1 MDCSRC
7 ITLENSRVRL
17 RPLDAADFED
27 LKRVAFDADI
37 WRYTLTPAPQDNVAL
52 AAYLS
57 QTLQDREAGRRY
69 PFAIIDLETGR
80 VVGSTSYG
88 SFALPDRRLEI
99 GWTWLG
105 RDFQRTGLNR
115 AAKHLLLKYAFGE
128 LGCERVELKT
138 DARNHKSQEAMRRM
152 GAVEEGTLRSH
163 CITQGGLRRD
173 TVYFSI
179 LKPEWDKLRLTV
191 FREFDSRG

>member
-1 MDCSRC
+1 MDCTRP

-17 RPLDAADFED
+17 RPLEASDFEA
-27 LKRVAFDADI
+27 LKQIAFDADI
-37 WRYTLTPAPQDNVAL
+37 WRYTLTPAPQDNVGL

-57 QTLQDREAGRRY
+57 QALQEREAGRRY
-69 PFAIIDLETGR
+69 PFAIIDLQTGR

-88 SFALPDRRLEI
+88 SFAMPDRRLEI

-105 RDFQRTGLNR
+105 KDFQRTGLNR

-128 LGCERVELKT
+128 LNCERVELKT
-138 DARNHKSQEAMRRM
+138 DARNHQSQEAMRRM

-163 CITQGGLRRD
+163 CYTQGGRRRD

-179 LKPEWDKLRLTV
+179 LRPEWDKLRQSV

>member
-17 RPLDAADFED
+17 RPLEASDFEA
-27 LKRVAFDADI
+27 LKQIAFDAAV
-37 WRYTLTPAPQDNVAL
+37 WRYTTTPLPKDNVAL
-52 AAYLS
+52 AAYLA
-57 QTLQDREAGRRY
+57 QAIQDREAGRRY
-69 PFAIIDLETGR
+69 AFAIVDLETGR
-80 VVGSTSYG
+80 LAGSTSYG
-88 SFALPDRRLEI
+88 SFALDERRIEI

-105 RDFQRTGLNR
+105 REFQRSGVNR

-138 DARNHKSQEAMRRM
+138 DARNQQSREAMRRM

-163 CITQGGLRRD
+163 CFTQGGQRRD
-173 TVYFSI
+173 SVYFSI
-179 LKPEWDKLRLTV
+179 LKPEWDKLRQSV
-191 FREFDSRG
+191 FREYDSRG